1 MQGFNHNFT
10 NFFAI
15 VYGFTHI
22 FLIFVQNARIMA
34 LRIKE
39 LCKEKHTTMAEIA
52 KQIKWKDKE
61 GEHIGISPITLSQS
75 LNGNPTLSR
84 LQEVA
89 DILGVSV
96 PELFETTGPVS
107 KEIHG
112 FIYVEG
118 SPHRIDKKEDIIDLL
133 NEL

>member
-1 MQGFNHNFT
+1 MSQSEKN
-10 NFFAI
+10 
-15 VYGFTHI
+15 
-22 FLIFVQNARIMA
+22 MA

-39 LCKEKHTTMAEIA
+39 ICKEKQITMKEIA
-52 KQIKWKDKE
+52 VKL
-61 GEHIGISPITLSQS
+61 GINPITLSQS

-96 PELFETTGPVS
+96 PELFETGPVP

-112 FIYVEG
+112 CIYVEG
-118 SPHRIDKKEDIIDLL
+118 APRLITCKEDLIDLL

>member
-1 MQGFNHNFT
+1 MSQREKN
-10 NFFAI
+10 
-15 VYGFTHI
+15 
-22 FLIFVQNARIMA
+22 MA

-39 LCKEKHTTMAEIA
+39 LCKEKQITMKEIA
-52 KQIKWKDKE
+52 EKL
-61 GEHIGISPITLSQS
+61 GINPITLSQS

-96 PELFETTGPVS
+96 PELFEATGPVP
-107 KEIHG
+107 KDIHG
-112 FIYVEG
+112 YIYVEG
-118 SPHRIDKKEDIIDLL
+118 TSHLITCKKDLEDLL

>member
-1 MQGFNHNFT
+1 
-10 NFFAI
+10 
-15 VYGFTHI
+15 
-22 FLIFVQNARIMA
+22 MA

-39 LCKEKHTTMAEIA
+39 ICKEKQITMKEIA
-52 KQIKWKDKE
+52 EKL
-61 GEHIGISPITLSQS
+61 GINPITLSQS

-89 DILGVSV
+89 DILGVGV
-96 PELFETTGPVS
+96 PELFETGPIP

-112 FIYVEG
+112 CIYVEG
-118 SPHRIDKKEDIIDLL
+118 TPRLITCKEDLIDLL

>member
-1 MQGFNHNFT
+1 MSQREKN
-10 NFFAI
+10 
-15 VYGFTHI
+15 
-22 FLIFVQNARIMA
+22 MA

-39 LCKEKHTTMAEIA
+39 LCKEKQITMKEIA
-52 KQIKWKDKE
+52 EKL
-61 GEHIGISPITLSQS
+61 GINPITLSQS

-89 DILGVSV
+89 SILGVSV
-96 PELFETTGPVS
+96 PELFEATGPVP

-112 FIYVEG
+112 CIYVEG
-118 SPHRIDKKEDIIDLL
+118 APRLITCKEDLIDLL